1 MQSFSPAF
9 NRLWSAAIAS
19 NFADGVLRVSI
30 PLVAVKLTT
39 APVSISAISA
49 LAMLPWLLFA
59 IPIGGLADRIN
70 RRTFLAVA
78 HGIRS
83 LTAASVSLATAT
95 HHLTIGWL
103 FLAVAIFGTC
113 EVIADTTAQTLI
125 PRLLAKEELESGNSR
140 LYLAETVVQD
150 FIGGPTGGF
159 LYGIAI
165 GIPLFVSSAGYLIA
179 ASLILLIPLQAIH
192 DVRVEGDAPKEHEPF
207 LQSLKFGI
215 KYLYNH
221 KPMRH
226 LVLMTT
232 SIGFCFNFAS
242 ATIVLFLLHTLHL
255 KPSYF
260 GLVMAIQGS
269 GSIIA
274 SLTAARMSTRFGRGQ
289 VMGFSMLVQCALWT
303 ATSLMT
309 NIIPVVLTGIVI
321 TGLGTY
327 WNILV
332 MATYQE
338 LIPNHLYGRI
348 HGTRRTLVWGMM
360 PFGSLLGGYISTFG
374 LRIPIFIGALVG
386 TVISLF
392 NLKFLLRLVAFATTV
407 DYVSED
413 IDSNRD
419 HEQL

>member
-1 MQSFSPAF
+1 MSKFSPAF

-30 PLVAVKLTT
+30 PLIAVTLTT

-49 LAMLPWLLFA
+49 LGMVPWLLFA
-59 IPIGGLADRIN
+59 IPIGGLADRVN

-78 HGIRS
+78 HGVRT
-83 LTAASVSLATAT
+83 LTAAAISLLIAT

-103 FLAVAIFGTC
+103 FLAVAIYGTC

-125 PRLLAKEELESGNSR
+125 PKMLEKDELERGNSR
-140 LYLAETVVQD
+140 LYLAETIVQD

-165 GIPLFVSSAGYLIA
+165 GIPLIFSSAGYLVA
-179 ASLILLIPLQAIH
+179 CGLILLIPIQAIH
-192 DVRVEGDAPKEHEPF
+192 DKQELDTKKRTQEPF
-207 LQSLKFGI
+207 TKSIKFGI

-221 KPMRH
+221 QQMRH

-232 SIGFCFNFAS
+232 SIGFWFNFGS
-242 ATIVLFLLHTLHL
+242 ATIILFMLKTLHL
-255 KPSYF
+255 KPAYF
-260 GLVMAIQGS
+260 GLVVAIQGS

-274 SLTAARMSTRFGRGQ
+274 SLTAAKVSERFGRGR
-289 VMGFSMLVQCALWT
+289 VMGFSMVVQCALWI
-303 ATSLMT
+303 ATSFLT
-309 NIIPVVLTGIVI
+309 NILPFVLTGII
-321 TGLGTY
+321 MAGLGTY
-327 WNILV
+327 WNILI

-360 PFGSLLGGYISTFG
+360 PFGSLLGGYVSTFG
-374 LRIPIFIGALVG
+374 LRIPIFIGGVAGVI
-386 TVISLF
+386 ISLF
-392 NLKFLLRLVAFATTV
+392 NVNFLKRLTEFAGSV
-407 DYVSED
+407 NH
-413 IDSNRD
+413 DSV
-419 HEQL
+419 EE

>member
-1 MQSFSPAF
+1 MSKFSPAF

-30 PLVAVKLTT
+30 PLIAVTLTT

-49 LAMLPWLLFA
+49 LGMVPWLLFA
-59 IPIGGLADRIN
+59 IPIGGLADRVN

-78 HGIRS
+78 HGVRT
-83 LTAASVSLATAT
+83 LTAAAISLLIAT

-103 FLAVAIFGTC
+103 FLAVAIYGTC

-125 PRLLAKEELESGNSR
+125 PKMLEKDELERGNSR
-140 LYLAETVVQD
+140 LYLAETIVQD

-165 GIPLFVSSAGYLIA
+165 GIPLVFSSAGYFVA
-179 ASLILLIPLQAIH
+179 CGLILLIPIQAIH
-192 DVRVEGDAPKEHEPF
+192 DKAELDAKKSTQEQFIE
-207 LQSLKFGI
+207 SIKFGI

-221 KPMRH
+221 QQMRH

-232 SIGFCFNFAS
+232 SIGFWFNFGS
-242 ATIVLFLLHTLHL
+242 ATMILFMLKTLHL
-255 KPSYF
+255 KPAYF
-260 GLVMAIQGS
+260 GLVVAIQGS

-274 SLTAARMSTRFGRGQ
+274 SLTAAKVSERFGRGR
-289 VMGFSMLVQCALWT
+289 VMGFSMVVQCALWIAT
-303 ATSLMT
+303 AFLT
-309 NIIPVVLTGIVI
+309 NIVPFVLTGII
-321 TGLGTY
+321 MAGLGTY
-327 WNILV
+327 WNILI

-360 PFGSLLGGYISTFG
+360 PFGSLLGGYVSTFG
-374 LRIPIFIGALVG
+374 LRIPIFIGGVAGVI
-386 TVISLF
+386 ISLF
-392 NLKFLLRLVAFATTV
+392 NVNFLKRLTEFAGSV
-407 DYVSED
+407 DHGSVE
-413 IDSNRD
+413 
-419 HEQL
+419 E